1 MCNIDPMLSVS
12 NSSRLSQELLMYNLR
27 ILNVFLSFFSSVLS
41 LSGGLFS
48 MQENAM
54 NIKPVA

>member
-12 NSSRLSQELLMYNLR
+12 NSSQLSQELLMYNLR